1 MSKVN
6 ACLSIE
12 NAYLLPGSFR
22 NFSGREGKFN
32 AAGTRTFCVKLEQ
45 DFAMKLK
52 KDGWNVRSLEPRDP
66 DDDTLYYIQVSVSY
80 KNIPPKIYMINS
92 SGKVLLD
99 ENTVGLLDSAD
110 IENVDLVIRPY
121 NWEVNGKTGVKAY
134 VKNMYVTIAED
145 EFAAKYRDV
154 PEDIGDEEELPFI

>member
-6 ACLSIE
+6 ACISIE
-12 NAYLLPGSFR
+12 NAFLLPGSFR

-32 AAGTRTFCVKLEQ
+32 AAGVRSCCVKLEPE
-45 DFAMKLK
+45 FAAKLK
-52 KDGWNVRSLEPRDP
+52 KDGWNVRKLEARDP
-66 DDDTLYYIQVSVSY
+66 DSDDLYYIQVSVSY

-99 ENTVGLLDSAD
+99 ESTVGLLDSAD
-110 IENVDLVIRPY
+110 IENVDMIIRPY
-121 NWEVNGKTGVKAY
+121 NWEVNGKSGVKAY
-134 VKNMYVTIAED
+134 VKSMYVTIAED

-154 PEDIGDEEELPFI
+154 PDDSDEEELPFL